1 LTILTKNQKNNS
13 MSTKSIISLVT
24 LAVGAIIAIVVFS
37 LLVSFK
43 TIEGDEVAV
52 KETWGEGVINEVFGP
67 KTYMLFPAFTQKLF
81 PYKINQQVYVMNDDP
96 NDYAEG
102 REKDSYLVQ
111 SSDQQDMRISLA
123 VQWRRDPLKIV
134 ELHKTV
140 KENVEER
147 VLRPEL
153 QRIVKDKATVR
164 TALQAYSGEGLVQ
177 LQNDILAALRDK
189 DGELAERGV
198 IVDNFVI
205 QHIGLDPTYVKEITE
220 RQVAIQARLKNM
232 EQTKAAEAAAE
243 KAKAEA
249 RANYEKMVVEA
260 DRDKQVGILGAEKE
274 AEQQVLAAE
283 AAKKRVV
290 LAAEGEKESGEL
302 RAQAII
308 AIGNAEAEAIKQK
321 MLAYSS
327 AGSENFVKM
336 EVAKSMGEAYKN
348 ISGYLP
354 SDMNIM
360 LLSDKYKGAINLL
373 ADPTSN

>member
-1 LTILTKNQKNNS
+1 
-13 MSTKSIISLVT
+13 MS
-24 LAVGAIIAIVVFS
+24 LAATIAIFVIAALA
-37 LLVSFK
+37 LLINFK
-43 TIEGDEVAV
+43 TIGGNEVAV
-52 KETWGEGVINEVFGP
+52 KETWSQGVINEVFGS
-67 KTYMLFPAFTQKLF
+67 KTYMLFPAFTQKMY
-81 PYKINQQVYVMNDDP
+81 PYQISQQVYVMNDDP

-140 KENVEER
+140 GDNVEEKI
-147 VLRPEL
+147 LRPEL
-153 QRIVKDKATVR
+153 QRIVKDKATIK
-164 TALQAYSGEGLVQ
+164 TALEAYSGAGLVQ
-177 LQNDILAALRDK
+177 LQNDILSALRDSS
-189 DGELAERGV
+189 GELTKRGI

-220 RQVAIQARLKNM
+220 RQVAIQARLKNI

-249 RANYEKMVVEA
+249 RADYERMVVVA

-274 AEQQVLAAE
+274 AEQLVLAAE
-283 AAKKRVV
+283 AAKKQTVM
-290 LAAEGEKESGEL
+290 AAEAEKEAGEL
-302 RAQAII
+302 RARAIV
-308 AIGNAEAEAIKQK
+308 AIGNAEAEAVKQK

-336 EVAKSMGEAYKN
+336 EIAKSMGDAYQN

-354 SDMNIM
+354 SDMNVM
-360 LLSDKYKGAINLL
+360 LLSDKYQGAVNLL
-373 ADPTSN
+373 ANPPSLVKPE

>member
-1 LTILTKNQKNNS
+1 MNFLNGKMAGLG
-13 MSTKSIISLVT
+13 IISIV
-24 LAVGAIIAIVVFS
+24 AVIALFALS
-37 LLVSFK
+37 LLVNYK
-43 TIEGDEVAV
+43 TITGDEVAV
-52 KETWGEGVINEVFGP
+52 KETWTQGVIDQVFGP
-67 KTYMLFPAFTQKLF
+67 KTYILFPAFAQKMY
-81 PYKINQQVYVMNDDP
+81 PYKISQEVYVMNDDP

-102 REKDSYLVQ
+102 RQHDSYLVQ

-140 KENVEER
+140 RDNVEEK

-164 TALQAYSGEGLVQ
+164 TALEAYSGTGLVA
-177 LQNDILAALRDK
+177 LQNDILATLRDPK
-189 DGELAERGV
+189 GELAKRGV

-220 RQVAIQARLKNM
+220 RQVAIQARLKNI

-260 DRDKQVGILGAEKE
+260 DRDKQVGILSAEKD

-283 AAKKRVV
+283 ASKKKTV
-290 LAAEGEKESGEL
+290 LAAEGEKESGQL
-302 RAQAII
+302 RAQAIV
-308 AIGNAEAEAIKQK
+308 AVGNAEAEAIRQK

-336 EVAKSMGEAYKN
+336 EIAKSMGTAYQN

-360 LLSDKYKGAINLL
+360 LLSDKYQGAINLL
-373 ADPTSN
+373 ADPSDKK